1 MGPLCECGNIYFVG
15 FLFYL
20 PRCLEIIVAAWTSGL
35 VFCEGGICY
44 YINFLLNISHCLE
57 KITMFLLLCS
67 RQNHSVPKFYNV
79 TENLVEI
86 DLLVY
91 VSTSKP
97 FDSCEL
103 LISLMVFFDI
113 ILSYVYQWYFFRF
126 MTEVSCLCSVPVN

>member
-1 MGPLCECGNIYFVG
+1 
-15 FLFYL
+15 
-20 PRCLEIIVAAWTSGL
+20 
-35 VFCEGGICY
+35 
-44 YINFLLNISHCLE
+44 
-57 KITMFLLLCS
+57 MFLLLCS

-113 ILSYVYQWYFFRF
+113 ILSYVYQ
-126 MTEVSCLCSVPVN
+126 